1 LTRKNCER
9 KKQLYILKWISAEK
23 GGYMT
28 LADTD
33 MSGVQGGMM
42 GGITGYAQPLRAIGQ
57 ALEVLNMQDFEVEPV
72 GDEFY
77 VRGNLPSATNR
88 ALLGRGCT
96 AEELRAIWGAMPG
109 EDSESADRQTR
120 NNLSLLSSR
129 VELCYS
135 AQDVERL
142 DETGRSRRG
151 RVQVAA
157 DAYSLSQILRS
168 IGAYLNQKRARLSK
182 LSREVDSVV
191 VEYESSMGSRMKETL
206 AIRDLYDLWV
216 RMYLHRAERTH

>member
-1 LTRKNCER
+1 VRVKTGYRFQNNFGET
-9 KKQLYILKWISAEK
+9 

-33 MSGVQGGMM
+33 ILGAQGGMM
-42 GGITGYAQPLRAIGQ
+42 AGTTGYAQPLRAIGQ
-57 ALEVLNMQDFEVEPV
+57 ALEVLNMQDFEVEPT

-96 AEELRAIWGAMPG
+96 TEELRTIWGAMP
-109 EDSESADRQTR
+109 EDDHESGDSQVR

-135 AQDVERL
+135 AQDVDRL
-142 DETGRSRRG
+142 EETGRARRG
-151 RVQVAA
+151 QVQKSG
-157 DAYSLSQILRS
+157 DAYSVSQILRS
-168 IGAYLNQKRARLSK
+168 IGAYLNQKRARLCK
-182 LSREVDSVV
+182 LSREVDCVV
-191 VEYESSMGSRMKETL
+191 VEYETSLGSRMKETL
-206 AIRDLYDLWV
+206 AVKDLYDLWV
-216 RMYLHRAERTH
+216 RMYLQRAERAH